1 MANTLKY
8 IVAVSGGVDSAVLLD
23 KLARQHKA
31 DLVVAHFDH
40 GIRPDSAKD
49 REFVKQLAKNYGLAF
64 EYAEGKLGP
73 DSSEAKARAARYK
86 FLNKVK
92 SKYRADAIVTAH
104 HQDDIIE
111 TAIINILRGT
121 KRKGLS
127 SLSSQPGLLRPLL
140 DDTKFTIVK
149 YATGHK
155 LSWREDPTN
164 QDTKYLRNYVR
175 LVLIPKLDRAD
186 SNWRAKFLAQLQQG
200 SQLNR
205 KIEPML
211 DDLTSQL
218 IGKTNTGQSIRR
230 SVLIGLP
237 SEIGR
242 ELVKQLLINNEADL
256 NINEQLIKRAWLF
269 AKTGRSGASF
279 VLSKDLTMKLEGDN
293 VLVTTKT
300 SR

>member
-1 MANTLKY
+1 
-8 IVAVSGGVDSAVLLD
+8 
-23 KLARQHKA
+23 
-31 DLVVAHFDH
+31 
-40 GIRPDSAKD
+40 
-49 REFVKQLAKNYGLAF
+49 
-64 EYAEGKLGP
+64 
-73 DSSEAKARAARYK
+73 
-86 FLNKVK
+86 
-92 SKYRADAIVTAH
+92 
-104 HQDDIIE
+104 
-111 TAIINILRGT
+111 
-121 KRKGLS
+121 
-127 SLSSQPGLLRPLL
+127 
-140 DDTKFTIVK
+140 VK